1 MRKQTVALRTPR
13 RWRFLSANSAVFA
26 SAIPEDEESD
36 DEAAEGAEG
45 EEKQEDA
52 AAEPAGGGLL
62 GLPSFGEQAA

>member
-1 MRKQTVALRTPR
+1 ML
-13 RWRFLSANSAVFA
+13 A

-36 DEAAEGAEG
+36 EEAAEGAEG
-45 EEKQEDA
+45 EEGVAGA